1 MLADLEKVPVAA
13 PVPGHGPVMRDHTYT
28 RRMRELLEAVT
39 SRVRKLAG
47 EGRPV
52 EWIQD
57 SLRLDDIRRRVPAWT
72 GKEHDGDWDYIVRTV
87 IERAW
92 RGVRGQG

>member
-1 MLADLEKVPVAA
+1 VLAELERIPVTAL
-13 PVPGHGPVMRDHTYT
+13 VPGHGPVLRDHGYT
-28 RRMRELLEAVT
+28 RRMRELVETVNT
-39 SRVRKLAG
+39 RVRDLVRQ
-47 EGRPV
+47 GRPV

-57 SLRLDDIRRRVPAWT
+57 SLRVDDLRRGVPAW
-72 GKEHDGDWDYIVRTV
+72 GGAEHDADWDYIVRTL

>member
-1 MLADLEKVPVAA
+1 
-13 PVPGHGPVMRDHTYT
+13 
-28 RRMRELLEAVT
+28 MRELLVAVT
-39 SRVRKLAG
+39 SRVRKLAE

-72 GKEHDGDWDYIVRTV
+72 DEEHDEVWNYIVRTV

-92 RGVRGQG
+92 RGCARAGMIP